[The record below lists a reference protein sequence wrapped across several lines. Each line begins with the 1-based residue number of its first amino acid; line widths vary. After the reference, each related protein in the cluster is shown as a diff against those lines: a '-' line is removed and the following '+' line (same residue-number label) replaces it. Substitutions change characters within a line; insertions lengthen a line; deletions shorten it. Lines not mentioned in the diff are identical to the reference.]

1 LLLNFLWLV
10 DSSFLGAPTGDDVF
24 VAVLPDRCARAACS
38 CDLSRLLRG
47 VGEDGGE
54 EETEE
59 NEAPVKDRLRAMN
72 SGTGEE

>member
-1 LLLNFLWLV
+1 
-10 DSSFLGAPTGDDVF
+10 
-24 VAVLPDRCARAACS
+24 
-38 CDLSRLLRG
+38 LRG

-59 NEAPVKDRLRAMN
+59 KEAPVKDRLRAMN